1 MMGNVLSLL
10 YMGVFLAAGAGLARR
25 LVPHSDV
32 QERVVLASAFATAL
46 LAALPALAAL
56 LFRFTLP
63 AALTALAGA
72 AAVAV
77 WGWLPGAGTAM
88 GRDVWK
94 GFWLCTLAAA
104 ALTGWLLFTHTLYL
118 KDGAYWCGQ
127 STYGDLPMHL
137 ALIEALAQQGD
148 FPPGF
153 SLLAGQTVA
162 GYHFL
167 CESVSSVFLLL
178 GAGLKLACLLPQ
190 SAALPAVFGGAW
202 LLARRLL
209 KSAGAASLAFWL
221 FFMGSGFGFVYFLG
235 GEKGNFTRIFTAFYE
250 TPTNYVEENIRWVN
264 PIVDMLVPQR
274 ATFFGWALLFPALA
288 LLAAFAL
295 EGRRE
300 LWPAIALLAA
310 PLPLTQT
317 HAALA
322 LALVCAVLF
331 FRQLLTGR
339 GRAALAPW
347 LALAAVC
354 GLVWLPQ
361 LLGEILPGVQGGE
374 RFLRLS
380 FNWANEGDNYFWFYI
395 KNIGVVY
402 LLLIPA
408 FLAADKALRWFY
420 GGGLAILL
428 WSEFVV
434 FQPNDYDNNKL
445 LFVWH
450 LLGCVLVAGLLWK
463 FSAGA
468 LRAMGAGGGGHTR
481 RRPLRLAAA
490 GLLVVLATFGSVLTM
505 GRELVSEYQQFS
517 ADAIAAGQ
525 WAKEETD
532 PHALFLTGTQHIN
545 AVASLAGRT
554 VLCGSPSYL
563 YYHGLKYGE
572 QQAAAKAMYETP
584 SAALL
589 AEWGVDYVVF
599 SGFERSEFAADEGWY
614 QRNCAQVFRQ
624 GEYVI
629 YQVG

>member
-10 YMGVFLAAGAGLARR
+10 YMGAFLAAGAGLARR

-32 QERVVLASAFATAL
+32 QERLVFASAFATAL
-46 LAALPALAAL
+46 LAGLPALAAL
-56 LFRFTLP
+56 VFGFTLP
-63 AALTALAGA
+63 AALAALAVA

-77 WGWLPGAGTAM
+77 WGWLPAGGTAM
-88 GRDVWK
+88 GKGVEK
-94 GFWLCTLAAA
+94 GFWLCVLPAA

-137 ALIEALAQQGD
+137 ALIQALAQQGD

-162 GYHFL
+162 GYHYL

-178 GAGLKLACLLPQ
+178 GSGLKMACLLPEF
-190 SAALPAVFGGAW
+190 AALPTVFGGAW
-202 LLARRLL
+202 LLAKRLL

-264 PIVDMLVPQR
+264 PIVDLLVPQR
-274 ATFFGWALLFPALA
+274 ATLFGWALLFPALA

-295 EGRRE
+295 ENRRR

-322 LALVCAVLF
+322 LVLICGVLF
-331 FRQLLTGR
+331 VRQLLTDR
-339 GRAALAPW
+339 SLAALFPW

-354 GLVWLPQ
+354 VVMWLPQ
-361 LLGEILPGVQGGE
+361 MLGEILPGVQGGE

-428 WSEFVV
+428 LSEFVV

-450 LLGCVLVAGLLWK
+450 LLGCILVAGLLCRLAK
-463 FSAGA
+463 KLPKRAAGA
-468 LRAMGAGGGGHTR
+468 ALAGV
-481 RRPLRLAAA
+481 
-490 GLLVVLATFGSVLTM
+490 LVFLATFGSVLTV

-517 ADAIAAGQ
+517 ADAIAAGE

-563 YYHGLKYGE
+563 YYHGLNYGE

-589 AEWGVDYVVF
+589 EEWGVDYVVF
-599 SGFERSEFAADEGWY
+599 SGFERSEFAANESWY
-614 QRNCAQVFRQ
+614 QSNCTEVFRQ
-624 GEYVI
+624 GDYVI

>member
-1 MMGNVLSLL
+1 MMGNVLSLV

-32 QERVVLASAFATAL
+32 QERVVFASAFATAL

-56 LFRFTLP
+56 VFRFTMP
-63 AALTALAGA
+63 AALTALAVTA
-72 AAVAV
+72 ALAV
-77 WGWLPGAGTAM
+77 WGWLPAAGTAM
-88 GRDVWK
+88 DRKVER
-94 GFWLCTLAAA
+94 GFWLCLLPAL

-137 ALIEALAQQGD
+137 ALIQALAQQGD

-162 GYHFL
+162 GYHYL
-167 CESVSSVFLLL
+167 GESVSAVFLLL
-178 GAGLKLACLLPQ
+178 GAGLKFACLLPQ
-190 SAALPAVFGGAW
+190 LTALPAVFGGAW
-202 LLARRLL
+202 LLAKRLL

-250 TPTNYVEENIRWVN
+250 TPTNYVQENIRWVN

-274 ATFFGWALLFPALA
+274 ATLFGWALLFPALA

-300 LWPAIALLAA
+300 LWPGLALLAA

-317 HAALA
+317 HAALV
-322 LALVCAVLF
+322 LVLICGVLF

-339 GRAALAPW
+339 SRAALLPW

-354 GLVWLPQ
+354 AAAWLPQ
-361 LLGEILPGVQGGE
+361 MLGEILPGVQGGE

-408 FLAADKALRWFY
+408 FIAADKALRWFY

-428 WSEFVV
+428 LSEFVV

-450 LLGCVLVAGLLWK
+450 LLGCIL
-463 FSAGA
+463 
-468 LRAMGAGGGGHTR
+468 
-481 RRPLRLAAA
+481 AA
-490 GLLVVLATFGSVLTM
+490 GLLCQLAKNLPRKAAGAALASLLVFLATFGSVLTV

-517 ADAIAAGQ
+517 ADPIAAGE

-563 YYHGLKYGE
+563 YYHGLNYAD

-584 SAALL
+584 GAALL
-589 AEWGVDYVVF
+589 EEWGVDYVVF
-599 SGFERSEFAADEGWY
+599 SGFERNEFAADEGWY
-614 QRNCAQVFRQ
+614 QSNCTEVFRQ

>member
-25 LVPHSDV
+25 LAPHSDA
-32 QERVVLASAFATAL
+32 QERVALASAFATAL
-46 LAALPALAAL
+46 LAGLPALAAL
-56 LFRFTLP
+56 AFDFTLP
-63 AALTALAGA
+63 AMLAALAAAGA
-72 AAVAV
+72 AAV
-77 WGWLPGAGTAM
+77 WGWLPAAGTAR
-88 GRDVWK
+88 GKGVEK
-94 GFWLCTLAAA
+94 GFWLCVLPAA

-137 ALIEALAQQGD
+137 ALIQALAQQGD

-162 GYHFL
+162 GYHYL

-178 GAGLKLACLLPQ
+178 GSGLKMACLLPEF
-190 SAALPAVFGGAW
+190 AALPAVFGGAW
-202 LLARRLL
+202 LLAKHLL

-250 TPTNYVEENIRWVN
+250 TPTNYVQENIRWVN
-264 PIVDMLVPQR
+264 PIVDLLVPQR
-274 ATFFGWALLFPALA
+274 ATLFGWALLFPALA

-295 EGRRE
+295 ENRRR

-322 LALVCAVLF
+322 LVLICGVLF
-331 FRQLLTGR
+331 VRQLLTGR
-339 GRAALAPW
+339 SRAALLPW

-354 GLVWLPQ
+354 AAVWLPQ
-361 LLGEILPGVQGGE
+361 MLGEILPGVQGGE

-402 LLLIPA
+402 LLLVPA
-408 FLAADKALRWFY
+408 FLAAGKALRWFY

-428 WSEFVV
+428 LSEFVV

-450 LLGCVLVAGLLWK
+450 LLGCILVAGLLCRLAK
-463 FSAGA
+463 KLPKRAAGA
-468 LRAMGAGGGGHTR
+468 ALAGV
-481 RRPLRLAAA
+481 
-490 GLLVVLATFGSVLTM
+490 LVFLATFGSVLTV

-517 ADAIAAGQ
+517 ADAIAAGE
-525 WAKEETD
+525 WTKEETD

-563 YYHGLKYGE
+563 YYHGLNYGE
-572 QQAAAKAMYETP
+572 QQAAAKAMYEAP
-584 SAALL
+584 SADLL
-589 AEWGVDYVVF
+589 EEWGVDYVVF
-599 SGFERSEFAADEGWY
+599 SGFERSEFAADESWY
-614 QRNCAQVFRQ
+614 QSNCTEVFRQ

>member
-1 MMGNVLSLL
+1 MGNVLSLV
-10 YMGVFLAAGAGLARR
+10 YMGIFLAAGAGLARR
-25 LVPHSDV
+25 FVPHSDL
-32 QERVVLASAFATAL
+32 QERVVFASAFATAL
-46 LAALPALAAL
+46 LAGLPALAAL
-56 LFRFTLP
+56 VFDFTLP
-63 AALTALAGA
+63 AALTALAA
-72 AAVAV
+72 AAGLAV
-77 WGWLPGAGTAM
+77 WGWLPAAGTAM
-88 GRDVWK
+88 GGKAER
-94 GFWLCTLAAA
+94 GFWLCILP
-104 ALTGWLLFTHTLYL
+104 ALCLTFWLLFTHTLSL

-137 ALIEALAQQGD
+137 ALIQALAQQGD

-162 GYHFL
+162 GYHYL
-167 CESVSSVFLLL
+167 GESVSSVFLLL
-178 GAGLKLACLLPQ
+178 GAGLKFACLLPQ
-190 SAALPAVFGGAW
+190 FTALPAVFGGVW

-209 KSAGAASLAFWL
+209 KSAGAASLGFWL

-250 TPTNYVEENIRWVN
+250 TPTNYVQENIRWVN

-274 ATFFGWALLFPALA
+274 ATLFGWALLFPALA

-300 LWPAIALLAA
+300 LWPGLALLAA

-322 LALVCAVLF
+322 LVLICGVLF
-331 FRQLLTGR
+331 FRQLLTDR
-339 GRAALAPW
+339 SRAALAPW
-347 LALAAVC
+347 LVFAAVC
-354 GLVWLPQ
+354 AVFWLPQ
-361 LLGEILPGVQGGE
+361 MLGEILPGVQGGE

-380 FNWANEGDNYFWFYI
+380 CNWANEGDNYFWFYI

-408 FLAADKALRWFY
+408 FIAADKALRWFY
-420 GGGLAILL
+420 GGGLVILL
-428 WSEFVV
+428 LSEFVV
-434 FQPNDYDNNKL
+434 FQPNNYDNNKL

-450 LLGCVLVAGLLWK
+450 LLGCVLVAGLLCRLVK
-463 FSAGA
+463 KLPQKAVGAALAGV
-468 LRAMGAGGGGHTR
+468 
-481 RRPLRLAAA
+481 
-490 GLLVVLATFGSVLTM
+490 LVFLATFGSVLTV

-517 ADAIAAGQ
+517 ADAIAAAD

-563 YYHGLKYGE
+563 YYHGLDYAD

-584 SAALL
+584 SADLL
-589 AEWGVDYVVF
+589 EEWGVDYVVF
-599 SGFERSEFAADEGWY
+599 SGFERSEFAADEEWY
-614 QRNCAQVFRQ
+614 QQNCTLAFSH
-624 GEYVI
+624 GDYAI
-629 YQVG
+629 YQVE

>member
-1 MMGNVLSLL
+1 MMGNVLSLV
-10 YMGVFLAAGAGLARR
+10 YMGIFLAAGAGLARR
-25 LVPHSDV
+25 FVPHSDP
-32 QERVVLASAFATAL
+32 QERVVFTSAFATAL
-46 LAALPALAAL
+46 LAGLPALAAL
-56 LFRFTLP
+56 VFDFTLP
-63 AALTALAGA
+63 AALTTLA
-72 AAVAV
+72 AAAGLAV
-77 WGWLPGAGTAM
+77 WGWLPAAGTAM
-88 GRDVWK
+88 GGKAER
-94 GFWLCTLAAA
+94 GFWLCILP
-104 ALTGWLLFTHTLYL
+104 ALCLTFWLLFTHTLSL
-118 KDGAYWCGQ
+118 KDRAYWCGQ

-137 ALIEALAQQGD
+137 ALIQALAQQGD

-162 GYHFL
+162 GYHYL
-167 CESVSSVFLLL
+167 GESVSSVFLLL
-178 GAGLKLACLLPQ
+178 GAGLKFACLLPQ
-190 SAALPAVFGGAW
+190 FTALPAVFGGVW

-209 KSAGAASLAFWL
+209 KSAGAASLGFWL
-221 FFMGSGFGFVYFLG
+221 FFVGSGFGFVYFLG

-250 TPTNYVEENIRWVN
+250 TPTNYVQENIRWVN

-274 ATFFGWALLFPALA
+274 ATLFGWALLFPALA

-300 LWPAIALLAA
+300 LWPGLALLAA

-322 LALVCAVLF
+322 LVLICGVLF
-331 FRQLLTGR
+331 FRQLLTDR
-339 GRAALAPW
+339 SRAALAPW
-347 LALAAVC
+347 LVFAAVC
-354 GLVWLPQ
+354 AVFWLPQ
-361 LLGEILPGVQGGE
+361 MLGEILPGVQGGE

-408 FLAADKALRWFY
+408 FIAADKALRWFY
-420 GGGLAILL
+420 GGGLVILL
-428 WSEFVV
+428 LSEFVV
-434 FQPNDYDNNKL
+434 FQPNNYDNNKL

-450 LLGCVLVAGLLWK
+450 LLGCVLVAGLLCRLVK
-463 FSAGA
+463 KLPQKAVGAALAGV
-468 LRAMGAGGGGHTR
+468 
-481 RRPLRLAAA
+481 
-490 GLLVVLATFGSVLTM
+490 LVFLATFGSVLTV

-517 ADAIAAGQ
+517 ADAIAAAD

-563 YYHGLKYGE
+563 YYHGLDYAD

-584 SAALL
+584 SADLL
-589 AEWGVDYVVF
+589 EEWGVDYVVF
-599 SGFERSEFAADEGWY
+599 SGFERSEFAADEEWY
-614 QRNCAQVFRQ
+614 QQNCTLAFSH
-624 GEYVI
+624 GDYAI
-629 YQVG
+629 YQVE

>member
-10 YMGVFLAAGAGLARR
+10 YMGAFLAAGAGLARR

-32 QERVVLASAFATAL
+32 QERLVFASAFATAL
-46 LAALPALAAL
+46 LAGLPALAAL
-56 LFRFTLP
+56 VFGFTLP
-63 AALTALAGA
+63 AALAALAVA
-72 AAVAV
+72 AAVAG
-77 WGWLPGAGTAM
+77 WGWLPAGGTAM
-88 GRDVWK
+88 GKGVEK
-94 GFWLCTLAAA
+94 GFWLCVLPAA

-137 ALIEALAQQGD
+137 ALIQALAQQGD

-162 GYHFL
+162 GYHYL

-178 GAGLKLACLLPQ
+178 GSGLKMACLLPEF
-190 SAALPAVFGGAW
+190 AALPAVFGGAW
-202 LLARRLL
+202 LLAKHLL

-264 PIVDMLVPQR
+264 PIVDLLVPQR
-274 ATFFGWALLFPALA
+274 ATLFGWALLFPALA

-354 GLVWLPQ
+354 VLVWLPQ
-361 LLGEILPGVQGGE
+361 MLGEILPGVQGGE

-428 WSEFVV
+428 LSEFVV

-450 LLGCVLVAGLLWK
+450 LLGCILVAGLLCRLAK
-463 FSAGA
+463 KLPKRAAGA
-468 LRAMGAGGGGHTR
+468 ALAGV
-481 RRPLRLAAA
+481 
-490 GLLVVLATFGSVLTM
+490 LVFLATFGSVLTV

-525 WAKEETD
+525 WARQKTD

-563 YYHGLKYGE
+563 YYHGLNYGE

-584 SAALL
+584 GAALL
-589 AEWGVDYVVF
+589 EEWGVDYVVF
-599 SGFERSEFAADEGWY
+599 SGFERSEFAADESWY
-614 QRNCAQVFRQ
+614 QSNCTEVFRQ

>member
-1 MMGNVLSLL
+1 MMGNALSLV
-10 YMGVFLAAGAGLARR
+10 YMGIFLAAGAGLARR
-25 LVPHSDV
+25 LAPHSDL
-32 QERVVLASAFATAL
+32 QERVVFASAFATAL
-46 LAALPALAAL
+46 LAGLPALAAL
-56 LFRFTLP
+56 VFDFTLP
-63 AALTALAGA
+63 AALAALAA
-72 AAVAV
+72 AAGLAV
-77 WGWLPGAGTAM
+77 WGWLPAGGAAM
-88 GRDVWK
+88 GKGTEK
-94 GFWLCTLAAA
+94 GFWLCVLPAA

-137 ALIEALAQQGD
+137 ALIQALAQQGD

-162 GYHFL
+162 GYHYL
-167 CESVSSVFLLL
+167 GESVSSVFLLL
-178 GAGLKLACLLPQ
+178 GAGLKFACLLPQ
-190 SAALPAVFGGAW
+190 LAALPAVFGGAW

-209 KSAGAASLAFWL
+209 HSAGAASLAFWL
-221 FFMGSGFGFVYFLG
+221 FFMGSGFGFIYFLG

-274 ATFFGWALLFPALA
+274 ATLFGWALLFPALA
-288 LLAAFAL
+288 LLAVFAL

-300 LWPAIALLAA
+300 LWPAVALLAA

-322 LALVCAVLF
+322 LALICGVLF

-339 GRAALAPW
+339 SRAVLVPW

-354 GLVWLPQ
+354 AAAWLPQ

-408 FLAADKALRWFY
+408 FIAADRALRWFY

-428 WSEFVV
+428 LSEFVV

-450 LLGCVLVAGLLWK
+450 LLGCIL
-463 FSAGA
+463 
-468 LRAMGAGGGGHTR
+468 
-481 RRPLRLAAA
+481 AA
-490 GLLVVLATFGSVLTM
+490 GLLCRLARKLPKKAAGAALTGALVFLATFGSVLTV

-517 ADAIAAGQ
+517 ADAIAAAD
-525 WAKEETD
+525 WAREETD

-563 YYHGLKYGE
+563 YYHGLDYAD

-584 SAALL
+584 SASLL

-599 SGFERSEFAADEGWY
+599 SGFERSEFSADEEWY
-614 QRNCAQVFRQ
+614 QRNCTGVFRQ

>member
-1 MMGNVLSLL
+1 MGNVLSLL
-10 YMGVFLAAGAGLARR
+10 YTGAFLAAGAGLARR

-32 QERVVLASAFATAL
+32 QERLVFASAFATAL
-46 LAALPALAAL
+46 LAGLPALAAL
-56 LFRFTLP
+56 VFGFTLP
-63 AALTALAGA
+63 AALAALAVA

-77 WGWLPGAGTAM
+77 WGWLPAGGTAM
-88 GRDVWK
+88 GKGVEK
-94 GFWLCTLAAA
+94 GFWLCVLPAA

-137 ALIEALAQQGD
+137 ALIQALAQQGD

-162 GYHFL
+162 GYHYL

-178 GAGLKLACLLPQ
+178 GSGLKMACLLPEF
-190 SAALPAVFGGAW
+190 AALPAVFGGAW
-202 LLARRLL
+202 LLAKHLL

-250 TPTNYVEENIRWVN
+250 TPTNYVQENIRWVN
-264 PIVDMLVPQR
+264 PIVDLLVPQR
-274 ATFFGWALLFPALA
+274 ATLFGWALLFPALA

-295 EGRRE
+295 DNRRR

-322 LALVCAVLF
+322 LVLICGVLF
-331 FRQLLTGR
+331 VRQLLTDR
-339 GRAALAPW
+339 SRAALLPW

-354 GLVWLPQ
+354 AVMWLPQ
-361 LLGEILPGVQGGE
+361 MLGEILPGVQGGE

-402 LLLIPA
+402 LLLVPA
-408 FLAADKALRWFY
+408 FLAAGKALRWFY

-428 WSEFVV
+428 LSEFVV

-450 LLGCVLVAGLLWK
+450 LLGCILVAGLLCRLAK
-463 FSAGA
+463 KLPKRVAGA
-468 LRAMGAGGGGHTR
+468 ALAGV
-481 RRPLRLAAA
+481 
-490 GLLVVLATFGSVLTM
+490 LVFLATFGSVLTV

-517 ADAIAAGQ
+517 ADAIAAGE

-532 PHALFLTGTQHIN
+532 PHALFLTGTQHVN
-545 AVASLAGRT
+545 AVACLAGRT

-563 YYHGLKYGE
+563 YYHGLDYAG

-584 SAALL
+584 GAALL
-589 AEWGVDYVVF
+589 EEWGVDYVVF
-599 SGFERSEFAADEGWY
+599 SGYERSEFAADEGWY
-614 QRNCAQVFRQ
+614 QRNCAEVFRQ
-624 GEYVI
+624 GDYVI

>member
-10 YMGVFLAAGAGLARR
+10 YMGAFLAAGAGLACR

-32 QERVVLASAFATAL
+32 QERLVFASAFATAL
-46 LAALPALAAL
+46 LAGLPALAAL
-56 LFRFTLP
+56 VFGFTLP
-63 AALTALAGA
+63 AVLAALAVA

-77 WGWLPGAGTAM
+77 WGRLPAGGTAM
-88 GRDVWK
+88 GKGVEK
-94 GFWLCTLAAA
+94 GFWLCVLPAA

-137 ALIEALAQQGD
+137 ALIQALAQQGD

-162 GYHFL
+162 GYHYL

-178 GAGLKLACLLPQ
+178 GAGLKFACLLPQ
-190 SAALPAVFGGAW
+190 FAALPAVFGGAW
-202 LLARRLL
+202 LLANRLL
-209 KSAGAASLAFWL
+209 HSAGAASLAFWL

-264 PIVDMLVPQR
+264 PIVDLLVPQR
-274 ATFFGWALLFPALA
+274 ATLFGWALLFPALA

-295 EGRRE
+295 ENRRQF
-300 LWPAIALLAA
+300 WPAIALLAA

-322 LALVCAVLF
+322 LVLICGVLF
-331 FRQLLTGR
+331 VRQLLTDR
-339 GRAALAPW
+339 SRAALLPW

-354 GLVWLPQ
+354 AAVWLPQ
-361 LLGEILPGVQGGE
+361 MLGEILPGVQGGE

-408 FLAADKALRWFY
+408 FLAAGKALRWFY
-420 GGGLAILL
+420 GGGLVILL
-428 WSEFVV
+428 LSEFVV

-450 LLGCVLVAGLLWK
+450 LLGCILVAGLLCRLAK
-463 FSAGA
+463 KLPKRAAGA
-468 LRAMGAGGGGHTR
+468 ALAGV
-481 RRPLRLAAA
+481 
-490 GLLVVLATFGSVLTM
+490 LVFLATFGSVLTV

-517 ADAIAAGQ
+517 ADAIAAGE

-563 YYHGLKYGE
+563 YYHGLNYGE

-589 AEWGVDYVVF
+589 EEWGVDYVVF
-599 SGFERSEFAADEGWY
+599 SGFERSEFAADESWY
-614 QRNCAQVFRQ
+614 QSNCTEVFRQ
-624 GEYVI
+624 GDYVI

>member
-1 MMGNVLSLL
+1 MGNVLSLL
-10 YMGVFLAAGAGLARR
+10 YMGAFLAAGAGLARR

-32 QERVVLASAFATAL
+32 QERLVFASAFATAL
-46 LAALPALAAL
+46 LAGLPALAAL
-56 LFRFTLP
+56 VFGFTLP
-63 AALTALAGA
+63 AALAALAVA

-77 WGWLPGAGTAM
+77 WGWLPAGGTAM
-88 GRDVWK
+88 GKGVEK
-94 GFWLCTLAAA
+94 GFWLCVLPAA

-137 ALIEALAQQGD
+137 ALIQALAQQGD

-162 GYHFL
+162 GYHYL

-178 GAGLKLACLLPQ
+178 GSGLKMACLLPEF
-190 SAALPAVFGGAW
+190 AALPAVFGGAW
-202 LLARRLL
+202 LLAKHLL

-274 ATFFGWALLFPALA
+274 ATLFGWALLFPALA

-295 EGRRE
+295 DNRRR

-322 LALVCAVLF
+322 LVLICGVLF
-331 FRQLLTGR
+331 VRQLLTDR
-339 GRAALAPW
+339 SRAALLPW

-354 GLVWLPQ
+354 AVMWLPQ
-361 LLGEILPGVQGGE
+361 MLGEILPGVQGGE

-402 LLLIPA
+402 LLLVPA
-408 FLAADKALRWFY
+408 FLAAGKALRWFY

-428 WSEFVV
+428 LSEFVV

-450 LLGCVLVAGLLWK
+450 LLGCILVAGLLCRLAK
-463 FSAGA
+463 KLPKRVAGA
-468 LRAMGAGGGGHTR
+468 ALAGV
-481 RRPLRLAAA
+481 
-490 GLLVVLATFGSVLTM
+490 LVFLATFGSVLTV

-517 ADAIAAGQ
+517 ADAIAAGE

-532 PHALFLTGTQHIN
+532 PHALFLTGTQHVN
-545 AVASLAGRT
+545 AVACLAGRT

-563 YYHGLKYGE
+563 YYHGLDYAG

-584 SAALL
+584 GAALL
-589 AEWGVDYVVF
+589 EEWGVDYVVF
-599 SGFERSEFAADEGWY
+599 SGYERSEFVADEGWY
-614 QRNCAQVFRQ
+614 QRNCAEVFRQ
-624 GEYVI
+624 GDYVI

>member
-1 MMGNVLSLL
+1 MMGNALSLV
-10 YMGVFLAAGAGLARR
+10 YMGIFLAAGAGLARR
-25 LVPHSDV
+25 LAPHSDL
-32 QERVVLASAFATAL
+32 QERVVFASAFATAL
-46 LAALPALAAL
+46 LAGLPALAAL
-56 LFRFTLP
+56 VFDFTLP
-63 AALTALAGA
+63 AALAALAA
-72 AAVAV
+72 AAGLAV
-77 WGWLPGAGTAM
+77 WGWLPAGGAAM
-88 GRDVWK
+88 GKGTEK
-94 GFWLCTLAAA
+94 GFWLCVLPAA

-137 ALIEALAQQGD
+137 ALIQALSQQGD

-162 GYHFL
+162 GYHYL
-167 CESVSSVFLLL
+167 GESVSSVFLLL
-178 GAGLKLACLLPQ
+178 GAGLKFACLLPQ
-190 SAALPAVFGGAW
+190 LAALPAVFGGAW

-209 KSAGAASLAFWL
+209 HSAGAASLAFWL
-221 FFMGSGFGFVYFLG
+221 FFMGSGFGFIYFLG

-250 TPTNYVEENIRWVN
+250 TPTNYVDENIRWVN

-274 ATFFGWALLFPALA
+274 ATLFGWALLFPALA

-300 LWPAIALLAA
+300 LWPAVALLAA

-322 LALVCAVLF
+322 LALICGVLF

-339 GRAALAPW
+339 SRAVLVPW

-354 GLVWLPQ
+354 AAAWLPQ

-408 FLAADKALRWFY
+408 FIAADRALRWFY

-428 WSEFVV
+428 LSEFMV

-450 LLGCVLVAGLLWK
+450 LLGCIL
-463 FSAGA
+463 
-468 LRAMGAGGGGHTR
+468 
-481 RRPLRLAAA
+481 AA
-490 GLLVVLATFGSVLTM
+490 GLLCRLARKLPKKAAGAALTGVLVFLATFGSVLTV

-517 ADAIAAGQ
+517 ADAIAAAD
-525 WAKEETD
+525 WAREETD

-563 YYHGLKYGE
+563 YYHGLDYAD

-584 SAALL
+584 SASLL

-599 SGFERSEFAADEGWY
+599 SGFERSEFSADEEWY
-614 QRNCAQVFRQ
+614 QRNCTGVFRQ

-629 YQVG
+629 YQAG

>member
-10 YMGVFLAAGAGLARR
+10 YMGAFLAAGAGLACR

-32 QERVVLASAFATAL
+32 QERLVFASAFATAL
-46 LAALPALAAL
+46 LAGLPALAAL
-56 LFRFTLP
+56 AFGFTLP
-63 AALTALAGA
+63 AALAALAVA

-77 WGWLPGAGTAM
+77 WGWLPAGGTAM
-88 GRDVWK
+88 GKGVEK
-94 GFWLCTLAAA
+94 GFWLCVLPAA

-137 ALIEALAQQGD
+137 ALIQALAQQGD

-162 GYHFL
+162 GYHYL

-178 GAGLKLACLLPQ
+178 GSGLKLACLLPEF
-190 SAALPAVFGGAW
+190 AALPAVFGGAW
-202 LLARRLL
+202 LLAKRLL

-264 PIVDMLVPQR
+264 PIVDLLVPQR
-274 ATFFGWALLFPALA
+274 ATLFGWALLFPALA

-295 EGRRE
+295 ENRRR

-322 LALVCAVLF
+322 LVLICGVLF
-331 FRQLLTGR
+331 VRQLLTDR
-339 GRAALAPW
+339 SRAALLPW

-354 GLVWLPQ
+354 AVMWLPQ
-361 LLGEILPGVQGGE
+361 MLGEILPGVQGGE

-408 FLAADKALRWFY
+408 FLAAGKALRWFY

-428 WSEFVV
+428 LSEFVV

-450 LLGCVLVAGLLWK
+450 LLGCILVAGLLCRLAK
-463 FSAGA
+463 KLPKRAAGA
-468 LRAMGAGGGGHTR
+468 ALAGV
-481 RRPLRLAAA
+481 
-490 GLLVVLATFGSVLTM
+490 LVFLATFGSVLTV

-517 ADAIAAGQ
+517 ADAIAAGE

-563 YYHGLKYGE
+563 YYHGLNYGE

-589 AEWGVDYVVF
+589 EEWGVDYVVF
-599 SGFERSEFAADEGWY
+599 SGFERSEFAADESWY
-614 QRNCAQVFRQ
+614 QSNCTEVFRQ
-624 GEYVI
+624 GDYVI

>member
-10 YMGVFLAAGAGLARR
+10 YLGAFLAAGAGLARR

-32 QERVVLASAFATAL
+32 QERLVFASAFATAL
-46 LAALPALAAL
+46 LAGLPALAAL
-56 LFRFTLP
+56 VFGFTLP
-63 AALTALAGA
+63 AALAALAVA

-77 WGWLPGAGTAM
+77 RGWLPAGGTAM
-88 GRDVWK
+88 GKGVEK
-94 GFWLCTLAAA
+94 GFWLCVLPAA

-137 ALIEALAQQGD
+137 ALIQALAQQGD

-162 GYHFL
+162 GYHYL

-178 GAGLKLACLLPQ
+178 GSGLKMACLLPEF
-190 SAALPAVFGGAW
+190 AALPAVFGGAW
-202 LLARRLL
+202 LLAKHLL

-264 PIVDMLVPQR
+264 PIVDLLVPQR
-274 ATFFGWALLFPALA
+274 ATLFGWALLFPALA

-295 EGRRE
+295 ENRRR

-322 LALVCAVLF
+322 LVLICGVLF
-331 FRQLLTGR
+331 VRQLLTDR
-339 GRAALAPW
+339 SQAALLPW

-354 GLVWLPQ
+354 AVMWLPQ
-361 LLGEILPGVQGGE
+361 MLGEILPGVQGGE

-408 FLAADKALRWFY
+408 FFAAGKALRWFY
-420 GGGLAILL
+420 GGGLVILL
-428 WSEFVV
+428 LSEFVV

-450 LLGCVLVAGLLWK
+450 LLGCILVAGLLCRLAK
-463 FSAGA
+463 KLPKRAAGA
-468 LRAMGAGGGGHTR
+468 ALAGV
-481 RRPLRLAAA
+481 
-490 GLLVVLATFGSVLTM
+490 LVFLATFGSVLTV

-517 ADAIAAGQ
+517 ADAIAAGE
-525 WAKEETD
+525 WTKEETD

-563 YYHGLKYGE
+563 YYHGLNYGE

-589 AEWGVDYVVF
+589 EEWGVDYVVF
-599 SGFERSEFAADEGWY
+599 SGFERSEFAADESWY
-614 QRNCAQVFRQ
+614 QSNCTEVFRQ

>member
-1 MMGNVLSLL
+1 MMGNALSLV
-10 YMGVFLAAGAGLARR
+10 YMGIFLAAGAALARR
-25 LVPHSDV
+25 LTPHSDL
-32 QERVVLASAFATAL
+32 QERVVFASAFATAL
-46 LAALPALAAL
+46 LAGLPALAAL
-56 LFRFTLP
+56 VFDFTLP
-63 AALTALAGA
+63 AALAALAA
-72 AAVAV
+72 AAGLAV
-77 WGWLPGAGTAM
+77 WGWLPTGGAAM
-88 GRDVWK
+88 GKGTEK
-94 GFWLCTLAAA
+94 GFWLCVLPAA

-137 ALIEALAQQGD
+137 ALIQALAQQGD

-162 GYHFL
+162 GYHYL
-167 CESVSSVFLLL
+167 GESVSSVFLLL
-178 GAGLKLACLLPQ
+178 GAGLKFACLLPQ
-190 SAALPAVFGGAW
+190 LAALPAVFGGAW

-209 KSAGAASLAFWL
+209 HSAGAASLAFWL
-221 FFMGSGFGFVYFLG
+221 FFMGSGFGFIYFLG

-274 ATFFGWALLFPALA
+274 ATLFGWALLFPALA

-300 LWPAIALLAA
+300 LWPAVALLAA

-322 LALVCAVLF
+322 LALICGVLF

-339 GRAALAPW
+339 SRAALVPW

-354 GLVWLPQ
+354 AAAWLPQ

-408 FLAADKALRWFY
+408 FIAADRALRWFY

-428 WSEFVV
+428 LSEFVV

-450 LLGCVLVAGLLWK
+450 LLGCIL
-463 FSAGA
+463 
-468 LRAMGAGGGGHTR
+468 
-481 RRPLRLAAA
+481 AA
-490 GLLVVLATFGSVLTM
+490 GLLCRLARKLPKKAAGAALTGALVFLATFGSVLTV

-517 ADAIAAGQ
+517 ADAIAAAD
-525 WAKEETD
+525 WAREETD

-563 YYHGLKYGE
+563 YYHGLDYAD

-584 SAALL
+584 SASLL

-599 SGFERSEFAADEGWY
+599 SGFERSEFSADEEWY
-614 QRNCAQVFRQ
+614 QRNCTGVFRQ

>member
-1 MMGNVLSLL
+1 MGNVLSLL
-10 YMGVFLAAGAGLARR
+10 YMGAFLAAGAGLARR
-25 LVPHSDV
+25 LVPHSDA
-32 QERVVLASAFATAL
+32 QERLVFASAFATAL
-46 LAALPALAAL
+46 LAGLPALAAL
-56 LFRFTLP
+56 VFDFTLP
-63 AALTALAGA
+63 AVLAALAAA

-77 WGWLPGAGTAM
+77 WGWLPAGGTAM
-88 GRDVWK
+88 GKGVEK
-94 GFWLCTLAAA
+94 GFWLCVLPAA

-137 ALIEALAQQGD
+137 ALIQALAQQGD

-162 GYHFL
+162 GYHYL

-178 GAGLKLACLLPQ
+178 GSGLKMACLLPEF
-190 SAALPAVFGGAW
+190 AALPAVFGGAW
-202 LLARRLL
+202 LLAKRLL

-264 PIVDMLVPQR
+264 PIVDLLVPQR
-274 ATFFGWALLFPALA
+274 ATLFGWALLFPALA

-295 EGRRE
+295 ENRRR

-322 LALVCAVLF
+322 LVLICGVLF
-331 FRQLLTGR
+331 VRQLLTDR
-339 GRAALAPW
+339 SRAALLPW

-354 GLVWLPQ
+354 AVMWLPQ
-361 LLGEILPGVQGGE
+361 MLGEILPGVQGGE

-402 LLLIPA
+402 LLLVPA
-408 FLAADKALRWFY
+408 FLAAGKALRWFY

-428 WSEFVV
+428 LSEFVV

-450 LLGCVLVAGLLWK
+450 LLGCILVAGLLCRLAK
-463 FSAGA
+463 KLPKRAAGA
-468 LRAMGAGGGGHTR
+468 V
-481 RRPLRLAAA
+481 
-490 GLLVVLATFGSVLTM
+490 LVSVLVFLATFGSVLTV

-517 ADAIAAGQ
+517 ADAIAAGE
-525 WAKEETD
+525 WAKDETD

-563 YYHGLKYGE
+563 YYHGLNYAD

-589 AEWGVDYVVF
+589 EEWGVNYVVF
-599 SGFERSEFAADEGWY
+599 SGFERSEFAADESWY
-614 QRNCAQVFRQ
+614 QSNCTEVFRQ

>member
-10 YMGVFLAAGAGLARR
+10 YMGAFLAAGAGLARR

-32 QERVVLASAFATAL
+32 QERLVFASAFATAL
-46 LAALPALAAL
+46 LAGLPALAAL
-56 LFRFTLP
+56 VFDFTLP
-63 AALTALAGA
+63 AALAALAVA
-72 AAVAV
+72 AVVAV
-77 WGWLPGAGTAM
+77 WGWLPAGGTAM
-88 GRDVWK
+88 GKGVEK
-94 GFWLCTLAAA
+94 GFWLCVLPAA

-137 ALIEALAQQGD
+137 ALIQALAQQGD

-162 GYHFL
+162 GYHYL

-178 GAGLKLACLLPQ
+178 GSGLKMACLLPEF
-190 SAALPAVFGGAW
+190 AALPTVFGGAW
-202 LLARRLL
+202 LLAKHLL

-250 TPTNYVEENIRWVN
+250 TPTNYVQENIRWVN
-264 PIVDMLVPQR
+264 PIVDLLVPQR
-274 ATFFGWALLFPALA
+274 ATLFGWALLFPALA

-295 EGRRE
+295 ENRRR

-322 LALVCAVLF
+322 LVLICGVLF
-331 FRQLLTGR
+331 VRQLLTDR
-339 GRAALAPW
+339 SRAALLPW

-354 GLVWLPQ
+354 AAVWLPQ
-361 LLGEILPGVQGGE
+361 MLGEILPGVQGGE

-428 WSEFVV
+428 LSEFVV

-450 LLGCVLVAGLLWK
+450 LLGCILVAGLLCRLAK
-463 FSAGA
+463 KLPKRAAGA
-468 LRAMGAGGGGHTR
+468 ALAGV
-481 RRPLRLAAA
+481 
-490 GLLVVLATFGSVLTM
+490 LVFLATFGSVLTV

-517 ADAIAAGQ
+517 ADAIAAGE

-563 YYHGLKYGE
+563 YYHGLNYGE

-589 AEWGVDYVVF
+589 EEWGVDYVVF
-599 SGFERSEFAADEGWY
+599 SGFERSEFAADESWH
-614 QRNCAQVFRQ
+614 QSNCTEVFRQ

>member
-10 YMGVFLAAGAGLARR
+10 YMGAFLAAGAGLARR

-32 QERVVLASAFATAL
+32 QERLVFASAFATAL
-46 LAALPALAAL
+46 LAGLPALAAL
-56 LFRFTLP
+56 AFGFTLP
-63 AALTALAGA
+63 AALAALAVA

-77 WGWLPGAGTAM
+77 WGWLPAGGTAM
-88 GRDVWK
+88 GKGVEK
-94 GFWLCTLAAA
+94 GFWLCVLPAA

-137 ALIEALAQQGD
+137 ALIQALAQQGD

-162 GYHFL
+162 GYHYL

-178 GAGLKLACLLPQ
+178 GSGLKMACLLPEF
-190 SAALPAVFGGAW
+190 AALPAVFGGAW
-202 LLARRLL
+202 LLAKRLL

-250 TPTNYVEENIRWVN
+250 TPTNYVQENIRWVN
-264 PIVDMLVPQR
+264 PIVDLLVPQR
-274 ATFFGWALLFPALA
+274 ATLFGWALLFPTLA

-295 EGRRE
+295 ENRHR

-322 LALVCAVLF
+322 LVLICGVLF
-331 FRQLLTGR
+331 VRQLLTDR
-339 GRAALAPW
+339 SRAALFPW

-354 GLVWLPQ
+354 AVMWLPQ
-361 LLGEILPGVQGGE
+361 MLGEILPGVQGGE

-402 LLLIPA
+402 LLLVPA
-408 FLAADKALRWFY
+408 FLAAGKALRWFY

-428 WSEFVV
+428 LSEFVV

-450 LLGCVLVAGLLWK
+450 LLGCILVAGLLCRLAK
-463 FSAGA
+463 KLPKRAAGA
-468 LRAMGAGGGGHTR
+468 ALAGV
-481 RRPLRLAAA
+481 
-490 GLLVVLATFGSVLTM
+490 LVFLATFGSVLTV

-517 ADAIAAGQ
+517 ADAIVAGE

-563 YYHGLKYGE
+563 YYHGLNYGE

-589 AEWGVDYVVF
+589 EEWGVDYVVF
-599 SGFERSEFAADEGWY
+599 SGFERSEFTADESWY
-614 QRNCAQVFRQ
+614 QSNCTEVFRQ

>member
-1 MMGNVLSLL
+1 MMGNVLSLV

-32 QERVVLASAFATAL
+32 QERVVFASAFATAL
-46 LAALPALAAL
+46 LAALSALAAL
-56 LFRFTLP
+56 VFRFTLP
-63 AALTALAGA
+63 AALTALAVTA
-72 AAVAV
+72 ALAV
-77 WGWLPGAGTAM
+77 WGWLPAAGTAM
-88 GRDVWK
+88 DRKVER
-94 GFWLCTLAAA
+94 GFWLCLLPAL
-104 ALTGWLLFTHTLYL
+104 ALTGWLLFTHALYL

-137 ALIEALAQQGD
+137 ALIQALAQQGD

-162 GYHFL
+162 GYHYL
-167 CESVSSVFLLL
+167 GESVSAVFLLL
-178 GAGLKLACLLPQ
+178 GAGLKFACLLPQ
-190 SAALPAVFGGAW
+190 LAALPAVFGGAW
-202 LLARRLL
+202 LLAKRLL
-209 KSAGAASLAFWL
+209 KSAGAASLVFWL

-250 TPTNYVEENIRWVN
+250 TPTNYVQENIRWVN

-274 ATFFGWALLFPALA
+274 ATLFGWALLFPALA

-295 EGRRE
+295 ENRRQ

-322 LALVCAVLF
+322 LALICAVLF
-331 FRQLLTGR
+331 FRQLITDR
-339 GRAALAPW
+339 SRASLAPW

-354 GLVWLPQ
+354 AAAWLPQ
-361 LLGEILPGVQGGE
+361 MLGEILPGVQEGE

-402 LLLIPA
+402 LLLVPA

-428 WSEFVV
+428 LSEFVV

-450 LLGCVLVAGLLWK
+450 LLGCILVAGLLCRLAK
-463 FSAGA
+463 KLPKRAAGA
-468 LRAMGAGGGGHTR
+468 ALAGV
-481 RRPLRLAAA
+481 
-490 GLLVVLATFGSVLTM
+490 LVFLATFGSVLTV

-517 ADAIAAGQ
+517 ADAIAAGE

-563 YYHGLKYGE
+563 YYHGLNYGE

-589 AEWGVDYVVF
+589 EEWGVDYVVF
-599 SGFERSEFAADEGWY
+599 SGFERSEFAADESWY
-614 QRNCAQVFRQ
+614 QSNCTEVFRQ

>member
-10 YMGVFLAAGAGLARR
+10 YMGAFLAAGAGLARR

-32 QERVVLASAFATAL
+32 QERLVFASAFATAL
-46 LAALPALAAL
+46 LAGLPALAAL
-56 LFRFTLP
+56 VFDFTLP
-63 AALTALAGA
+63 AVLAALAVA

-77 WGWLPGAGTAM
+77 WGWLPAGGTAM
-88 GRDVWK
+88 GKGVEK
-94 GFWLCTLAAA
+94 GFWLCVLPAA
-104 ALTGWLLFTHTLYL
+104 ALAGWLLFTHTLYL

-137 ALIEALAQQGD
+137 ALIQALAQQGD

-162 GYHFL
+162 GYHYL

-178 GAGLKLACLLPQ
+178 GSGLKLACLLPEF
-190 SAALPAVFGGAW
+190 AALPAVFGGAW
-202 LLARRLL
+202 LLAKRLL

-264 PIVDMLVPQR
+264 PIVDLLVPQR
-274 ATFFGWALLFPALA
+274 ATLFGWALLFPALA

-295 EGRRE
+295 ENRRR

-322 LALVCAVLF
+322 LVLICGVLF
-331 FRQLLTGR
+331 VRQLLTDR
-339 GRAALAPW
+339 SRAALFPW

-354 GLVWLPQ
+354 AAVWLPQ
-361 LLGEILPGVQGGE
+361 MLGEILPGVQGGE

-408 FLAADKALRWFY
+408 FLAAGKALRWFY
-420 GGGLAILL
+420 GGGLVILL
-428 WSEFVV
+428 LSEFVV

-450 LLGCVLVAGLLWK
+450 LLGCILVAGLLCRLAK
-463 FSAGA
+463 KLPKRAAGA
-468 LRAMGAGGGGHTR
+468 ALAGV
-481 RRPLRLAAA
+481 
-490 GLLVVLATFGSVLTM
+490 LVFLATFGSVLTV

-517 ADAIAAGQ
+517 ADAIAAGE
-525 WAKEETD
+525 WAKDETD

-563 YYHGLKYGE
+563 YYHGLNYGE

-589 AEWGVDYVVF
+589 EEWGVDYVVF
-599 SGFERSEFAADEGWY
+599 SGFERSEFTADESWY
-614 QRNCAQVFRQ
+614 QSNCTEVFRQ

>member
-25 LVPHSDV
+25 LAPHSDA
-32 QERVVLASAFATAL
+32 QERVALASAFATAL
-46 LAALPALAAL
+46 LAGLPALAAL
-56 LFRFTLP
+56 AFDFTLP
-63 AALTALAGA
+63 AALAALAAAGA
-72 AAVAV
+72 AAV
-77 WGWLPGAGTAM
+77 WGWLPAAGTAR
-88 GRDVWK
+88 GKGVEK
-94 GFWLCTLAAA
+94 GFWLCVLPAA

-137 ALIEALAQQGD
+137 ALIQALAQQGD

-153 SLLAGQTVA
+153 SLLAGQTAA
-162 GYHFL
+162 GYHYL

-178 GAGLKLACLLPQ
+178 GAGLKFACLLPQ
-190 SAALPAVFGGAW
+190 FAALPAVFGGAW
-202 LLARRLL
+202 LLAKRLL

-274 ATFFGWALLFPALA
+274 ATLFGWALLFPALA

-295 EGRRE
+295 EGRRQ

-322 LALVCAVLF
+322 LALICAVLF
-331 FRQLLTGR
+331 FRQLPAGR
-339 GRAALAPW
+339 SRAALGPW

-354 GLVWLPQ
+354 AAAWLPQ
-361 LLGEILPGVQGGE
+361 MLGEILPGVQEGE

-408 FLAADKALRWFY
+408 FLAAGKALRWFY

-428 WSEFVV
+428 LSEFVV

-450 LLGCVLVAGLLWK
+450 LLGCILVAGLLFRLVK
-463 FSAGA
+463 KLPKRAAGAALAGA
-468 LRAMGAGGGGHTR
+468 L
-481 RRPLRLAAA
+481 
-490 GLLVVLATFGSVLTM
+490 VFLATFGSVLTV

-517 ADAIAAGQ
+517 ADAIAAGE
-525 WAKEETD
+525 WAKEETG
-532 PHALFLTGTQHIN
+532 PHALFLTGTQHVN
-545 AVASLAGRT
+545 AVACLAGRT

-563 YYHGLKYGE
+563 YYHGLDYAG
-572 QQAAAKAMYETP
+572 QQEAAKAMYETP
-584 SAALL
+584 GAALL
-589 AEWGVDYVVF
+589 EEWGVDYVVF
-599 SGFERSEFAADEGWY
+599 SGYERSEFAADEGWY
-614 QRNCAQVFRQ
+614 QRNCAEVFRQ
-624 GEYVI
+624 GEYVV
-629 YQVG
+629 YRVG

>member
-1 MMGNVLSLL
+1 MGNALSLV
-10 YMGVFLAAGAGLARR
+10 YMGIFLAAGAGLAHR
-25 LVPHSDV
+25 LAPHSDL
-32 QERVVLASAFATAL
+32 QERVVFASAFATAL
-46 LAALPALAAL
+46 LAGLPALAAL
-56 LFRFTLP
+56 VFDFTLP
-63 AALTALAGA
+63 AALAALAA
-72 AAVAV
+72 AAGLAV
-77 WGWLPGAGTAM
+77 WGWLPAGGAAM
-88 GRDVWK
+88 GKGTEK
-94 GFWLCTLAAA
+94 GFWLCVLPAA

-137 ALIEALAQQGD
+137 ALIQALAQQGD

-162 GYHFL
+162 GYHYL
-167 CESVSSVFLLL
+167 GESVSSVFLLL
-178 GAGLKLACLLPQ
+178 GAGLKFACLLPQ
-190 SAALPAVFGGAW
+190 LAALPAVFGGAW

-209 KSAGAASLAFWL
+209 YSAGAASLAFWL
-221 FFMGSGFGFVYFLG
+221 FFMGSGFGFIYFLG

-274 ATFFGWALLFPALA
+274 ATLFGWALLFPALA
-288 LLAAFAL
+288 LLVVFAL

-300 LWPAIALLAA
+300 LWPAVALLAA

-322 LALVCAVLF
+322 LALICGVLF

-339 GRAALAPW
+339 SRAVLVPW

-354 GLVWLPQ
+354 AAAWLPQ

-408 FLAADKALRWFY
+408 FIAADRALRWFY

-428 WSEFVV
+428 LSEFMV

-450 LLGCVLVAGLLWK
+450 LLGCIL
-463 FSAGA
+463 
-468 LRAMGAGGGGHTR
+468 
-481 RRPLRLAAA
+481 AA
-490 GLLVVLATFGSVLTM
+490 GLLCRLARKLPKKAAGAALTGVLVFLATFGSVLTV

-517 ADAIAAGQ
+517 ADAIAAAD
-525 WAKEETD
+525 WAREETD

-563 YYHGLKYGE
+563 YYHGLDYAD

-584 SAALL
+584 SASLL

-599 SGFERSEFAADEGWY
+599 SGFERSEFSADEEWY
-614 QRNCAQVFRQ
+614 QRNCTGVFRQ

-629 YQVG
+629 YQAG

>member
-1 MMGNVLSLL
+1 MGA
-10 YMGVFLAAGAGLARR
+10 FLAAGAGLARR

-32 QERVVLASAFATAL
+32 QERLVFASAFATAL
-46 LAALPALAAL
+46 LAGLPALAAL
-56 LFRFTLP
+56 VFGFTLP
-63 AALTALAGA
+63 AALAALAVA
-72 AAVAV
+72 AAVAG
-77 WGWLPGAGTAM
+77 WGWLPAGGTAM
-88 GRDVWK
+88 GKGVEK
-94 GFWLCTLAAA
+94 GFWLCVLPAA

-137 ALIEALAQQGD
+137 ALIQALAQQGD

-162 GYHFL
+162 GYHYL

-178 GAGLKLACLLPQ
+178 GSGLKMACLLPEF
-190 SAALPAVFGGAW
+190 AALPAVFGGAW
-202 LLARRLL
+202 LLAKHLL

-264 PIVDMLVPQR
+264 PIVDLLVPQR
-274 ATFFGWALLFPALA
+274 ATLFGWALLFPALA

-295 EGRRE
+295 ENRRR

-322 LALVCAVLF
+322 LVLICGVLF
-331 FRQLLTGR
+331 VRQLLTDR
-339 GRAALAPW
+339 SRAVLLPW

-354 GLVWLPQ
+354 AVMWLPQ
-361 LLGEILPGVQGGE
+361 MLGEILPGVQGGE

-428 WSEFVV
+428 LSEFVV

-450 LLGCVLVAGLLWK
+450 LLGCILVAGLLCRLAK
-463 FSAGA
+463 KLPKRAAGA
-468 LRAMGAGGGGHTR
+468 ALAGV
-481 RRPLRLAAA
+481 
-490 GLLVVLATFGSVLTM
+490 LVFLATFGSVLTV

-517 ADAIAAGQ
+517 ADAIAAGE

-563 YYHGLKYGE
+563 YYHGLNYGE

-584 SAALL
+584 GAALL
-589 AEWGVDYVVF
+589 EEWGVDYVVF
-599 SGFERSEFAADEGWY
+599 SGFERSEFAADESWY
-614 QRNCAQVFRQ
+614 QSNCTEVFRQ

>member
-10 YMGVFLAAGAGLARR
+10 YMGAFLAAGAGLARR

-32 QERVVLASAFATAL
+32 QERLVFASAFATAL
-46 LAALPALAAL
+46 LAGLPALAAL
-56 LFRFTLP
+56 VFGFTLP
-63 AALTALAGA
+63 AALAALAVA

-77 WGWLPGAGTAM
+77 WGWLPAGGTAM
-88 GRDVWK
+88 GKGVEK
-94 GFWLCTLAAA
+94 GFWLCVLPAA

-137 ALIEALAQQGD
+137 ALIQALAQQGD

-162 GYHFL
+162 GYHYL
-167 CESVSSVFLLL
+167 CESMSSVFLLL
-178 GAGLKLACLLPQ
+178 GSGLKLACLLPEF
-190 SAALPAVFGGAW
+190 AALPAVFGGAW
-202 LLARRLL
+202 LLAKHLL

-264 PIVDMLVPQR
+264 PIVDLLVPQR
-274 ATFFGWALLFPALA
+274 ATLFGWALLFPALA

-295 EGRRE
+295 ENRRR
-300 LWPAIALLAA
+300 LWPAIALLVA
-310 PLPLTQT
+310 PLPLAQI

-322 LALVCAVLF
+322 LVLICGVLF
-331 FRQLLTGR
+331 FRQLLTDR
-339 GRAALAPW
+339 SRAALFPW

-354 GLVWLPQ
+354 AAVWLPQ
-361 LLGEILPGVQGGE
+361 MLGEILPGVQGGE

-402 LLLIPA
+402 LLLVPA
-408 FLAADKALRWFY
+408 FLAAGKALRWFY

-428 WSEFVV
+428 LSEFVV

-450 LLGCVLVAGLLWK
+450 LLGCILVAGLLCRLAK
-463 FSAGA
+463 KLPKRAAGA
-468 LRAMGAGGGGHTR
+468 ALAGV
-481 RRPLRLAAA
+481 
-490 GLLVVLATFGSVLTM
+490 LVFLATFGSVLTV

-517 ADAIAAGQ
+517 ADAIAAGE

-563 YYHGLKYGE
+563 YYHGLNYAD

-589 AEWGVDYVVF
+589 EEWGVDYVVF
-599 SGFERSEFAADEGWY
+599 SGFERSEFAADESWY
-614 QRNCAQVFRQ
+614 QSNCTEVFRQ
-624 GEYVI
+624 GDYVI

>member
-10 YMGVFLAAGAGLARR
+10 YLGAFLAAGAGLARR

-32 QERVVLASAFATAL
+32 QERLVFASAFATAL
-46 LAALPALAAL
+46 LAGLPALAAL
-56 LFRFTLP
+56 VFGFTLP
-63 AALTALAGA
+63 AALAALAVA

-77 WGWLPGAGTAM
+77 WGWLPAGGTAM
-88 GRDVWK
+88 GKGVEK
-94 GFWLCTLAAA
+94 GFWLCVLPAA

-137 ALIEALAQQGD
+137 ALIQALAQQGD

-162 GYHFL
+162 GYHYL

-178 GAGLKLACLLPQ
+178 GSGLKMACLLPEF
-190 SAALPAVFGGAW
+190 AALPAVFGGAW
-202 LLARRLL
+202 LLAKRLL

-250 TPTNYVEENIRWVN
+250 TPTNYVQENIRWVN
-264 PIVDMLVPQR
+264 PIVDLLVPQR
-274 ATFFGWALLFPALA
+274 ATLFGWALLFPALA

-295 EGRRE
+295 ENRRR

-322 LALVCAVLF
+322 LALICAVLF
-331 FRQLLTGR
+331 FRQLITDR
-339 GRAALAPW
+339 SRASLAPW

-354 GLVWLPQ
+354 TVMWLPQ
-361 LLGEILPGVQGGE
+361 MLGEILPGVQGGE

-402 LLLIPA
+402 LLLVPA
-408 FLAADKALRWFY
+408 FLAAGKALRWFY

-428 WSEFVV
+428 LSEFVV

-450 LLGCVLVAGLLWK
+450 LLGCILVAGLLCRLAK
-463 FSAGA
+463 KLPKRAAGA
-468 LRAMGAGGGGHTR
+468 ALAGV
-481 RRPLRLAAA
+481 
-490 GLLVVLATFGSVLTM
+490 LVFLATFGSVLTV

-517 ADAIAAGQ
+517 ADAIAAGE

-563 YYHGLKYGE
+563 YYHGLNYGE

-589 AEWGVDYVVF
+589 EEWGVDYVVF
-599 SGFERSEFAADEGWY
+599 SGFERSEFAADESWY
-614 QRNCAQVFRQ
+614 QSNCTEVFRQ

>member
-10 YMGVFLAAGAGLARR
+10 YMGAFLAAGAGLARR

-32 QERVVLASAFATAL
+32 QERLVFASAFATAL
-46 LAALPALAAL
+46 LAGLPALAAL
-56 LFRFTLP
+56 VFGFTLP
-63 AALTALAGA
+63 AALAALAVA

-77 WGWLPGAGTAM
+77 WGWLPAGGTAM
-88 GRDVWK
+88 GKGVEK
-94 GFWLCTLAAA
+94 GFWLCVLPAA

-137 ALIEALAQQGD
+137 ALIQALAQQGD

-162 GYHFL
+162 GYHYL

-178 GAGLKLACLLPQ
+178 GSGLKMACLLPEF
-190 SAALPAVFGGAW
+190 AALPAVFGGAW
-202 LLARRLL
+202 LLAKHLL

-274 ATFFGWALLFPALA
+274 ATLFGWALLFPALA

-295 EGRRE
+295 DNRRR

-322 LALVCAVLF
+322 LVLICGVLF
-331 FRQLLTGR
+331 VRQLLTDR
-339 GRAALAPW
+339 SRAALLPW

-354 GLVWLPQ
+354 AVMWLPQ
-361 LLGEILPGVQGGE
+361 MLGEILPGVQGGE

-402 LLLIPA
+402 LLLVPA
-408 FLAADKALRWFY
+408 FLAAGKALRWFY

-428 WSEFVV
+428 LSEFVV

-450 LLGCVLVAGLLWK
+450 LLGCILVAGLLCRLAK
-463 FSAGA
+463 KLPKRVAGA
-468 LRAMGAGGGGHTR
+468 ALAGV
-481 RRPLRLAAA
+481 
-490 GLLVVLATFGSVLTM
+490 LVFLATFGSVLTV

-517 ADAIAAGQ
+517 ADAIAAGE

-532 PHALFLTGTQHIN
+532 PHALFLTGTQHVN
-545 AVASLAGRT
+545 AVACLAGRT

-563 YYHGLKYGE
+563 YYHGLDYAG

-584 SAALL
+584 GAALL
-589 AEWGVDYVVF
+589 EEWGVDYVVF
-599 SGFERSEFAADEGWY
+599 SGYERSEFAADEGWY
-614 QRNCAQVFRQ
+614 QRNCAEVFRQ
-624 GEYVI
+624 GDYVI

>member
-10 YMGVFLAAGAGLARR
+10 YMGAFLAAGAGLARR

-32 QERVVLASAFATAL
+32 QERLVFASAFATAL
-46 LAALPALAAL
+46 LAGLPALAAL
-56 LFRFTLP
+56 VFDFTLP
-63 AALTALAGA
+63 AALAALAVA
-72 AAVAV
+72 AAVAG
-77 WGWLPGAGTAM
+77 WGWLPAGGTAM
-88 GRDVWK
+88 GKGVEK
-94 GFWLCTLAAA
+94 GFWLCVLPAA

-137 ALIEALAQQGD
+137 ALIQALAQQGD

-162 GYHFL
+162 GYHYL

-178 GAGLKLACLLPQ
+178 GSGLKMACLLPEF
-190 SAALPAVFGGAW
+190 AALPAVFGGAW
-202 LLARRLL
+202 LLAKRLL

-250 TPTNYVEENIRWVN
+250 TPTNYVQENIRWVN
-264 PIVDMLVPQR
+264 PIVDLLVPQR
-274 ATFFGWALLFPALA
+274 ATLFGWALLFPALA

-295 EGRRE
+295 ENRRR

-322 LALVCAVLF
+322 LVLICGVLF
-331 FRQLLTGR
+331 VRQLLTDR
-339 GRAALAPW
+339 SRAALLPW

-354 GLVWLPQ
+354 AVMWLPQ
-361 LLGEILPGVQGGE
+361 MLGEILPGVQGGE

-402 LLLIPA
+402 LLLVPA
-408 FLAADKALRWFY
+408 FLAAGKALRWFY

-428 WSEFVV
+428 LSEFVV

-450 LLGCVLVAGLLWK
+450 LLGCILVAGLLCRLAK
-463 FSAGA
+463 KLPKRAAGA
-468 LRAMGAGGGGHTR
+468 ALAGV
-481 RRPLRLAAA
+481 
-490 GLLVVLATFGSVLTM
+490 LVFLATFGSVLTV

-517 ADAIAAGQ
+517 ADAIAAGE

-563 YYHGLKYGE
+563 YYHGLNYGE
-572 QQAAAKAMYETP
+572 QQAAAKAMYEAP
-584 SAALL
+584 SADLL
-589 AEWGVDYVVF
+589 EEWGVDYVVF
-599 SGFERSEFAADEGWY
+599 SGFERSEFAADESWY
-614 QRNCAQVFRQ
+614 QSNCTEVFRQ

>member
-10 YMGVFLAAGAGLARR
+10 YMGAFLAAGAGLARR

-32 QERVVLASAFATAL
+32 QERLVFASAFATAL
-46 LAALPALAAL
+46 LAGLPALAAL
-56 LFRFTLP
+56 VFGFTLP
-63 AALTALAGA
+63 AALAALAVA
-72 AAVAV
+72 AAVAG
-77 WGWLPGAGTAM
+77 WGWLPAGGTAM
-88 GRDVWK
+88 GKGVEK
-94 GFWLCTLAAA
+94 GFWLCVLPAA

-137 ALIEALAQQGD
+137 ALIQALAQQGD

-162 GYHFL
+162 GYHYL

-178 GAGLKLACLLPQ
+178 GSGLKMACLLPEF
-190 SAALPAVFGGAW
+190 AALPAVFGGAW
-202 LLARRLL
+202 LLAKHLL

-250 TPTNYVEENIRWVN
+250 TPTNYVQENIRWVN
-264 PIVDMLVPQR
+264 PIVDLLVPQR
-274 ATFFGWALLFPALA
+274 ATLFGWALLFPALA

-295 EGRRE
+295 ENRRR

-322 LALVCAVLF
+322 LVLICGVLF
-331 FRQLLTGR
+331 VRQLLTDR
-339 GRAALAPW
+339 SRAALLPW

-354 GLVWLPQ
+354 AVMWLPQ
-361 LLGEILPGVQGGE
+361 MLGEILPGVQGGE

-408 FLAADKALRWFY
+408 FLAAGKALRWFY
-420 GGGLAILL
+420 GGGLVILL
-428 WSEFVV
+428 LSEFVV

-450 LLGCVLVAGLLWK
+450 LLGCILVAGLLCRLAK
-463 FSAGA
+463 KLPKRAAGA
-468 LRAMGAGGGGHTR
+468 ALAGV
-481 RRPLRLAAA
+481 
-490 GLLVVLATFGSVLTM
+490 LVFLATFGSVLTV

-517 ADAIAAGQ
+517 ADAIAAGE

-563 YYHGLKYGE
+563 YYHGLNYGE

-589 AEWGVDYVVF
+589 EEWGVDYVVF
-599 SGFERSEFAADEGWY
+599 SGFERSEFAADESWY
-614 QRNCAQVFRQ
+614 QSNCTEVFRQ

>member
-10 YMGVFLAAGAGLARR
+10 YMGAFLAAGSGLARR

-32 QERVVLASAFATAL
+32 QERLVFASAFATAL
-46 LAALPALAAL
+46 LAGLPALAAL
-56 LFRFTLP
+56 VFDFTLP
-63 AALTALAGA
+63 AVLAALAVA

-77 WGWLPGAGTAM
+77 WGWLPAGGTAM
-88 GRDVWK
+88 GKGVEK
-94 GFWLCTLAAA
+94 GFWLCVLPAA

-137 ALIEALAQQGD
+137 ALIQALAQQGD

-162 GYHFL
+162 GYHYL
-167 CESVSSVFLLL
+167 CESVSAVFLLL
-178 GAGLKLACLLPQ
+178 GAGLKLACLLPEF
-190 SAALPAVFGGAW
+190 AALPAVFGGAW
-202 LLARRLL
+202 LLAKRLL

-264 PIVDMLVPQR
+264 PIVDLLVPQR
-274 ATFFGWALLFPALA
+274 ATLFGWALLFPALA

-295 EGRRE
+295 ENRRR

-322 LALVCAVLF
+322 LVLICGVLF
-331 FRQLLTGR
+331 VRQLLTDR
-339 GRAALAPW
+339 SRAALFPW

-354 GLVWLPQ
+354 AVMWLPQ
-361 LLGEILPGVQGGE
+361 MLGEILPGVQGGE

-402 LLLIPA
+402 LLLVPA

-428 WSEFVV
+428 LSEFVV

-450 LLGCVLVAGLLWK
+450 LLGCILVAGLLCRLAK
-463 FSAGA
+463 KLPKRAAGA
-468 LRAMGAGGGGHTR
+468 ALAGV
-481 RRPLRLAAA
+481 
-490 GLLVVLATFGSVLTM
+490 LVFLATFGSVLTV

-517 ADAIAAGQ
+517 ADAIAAGE

-563 YYHGLKYGE
+563 YYHGLNYGE

-589 AEWGVDYVVF
+589 EEWGVDYVVF
-599 SGFERSEFAADEGWY
+599 SGFERSEFAADESWY
-614 QRNCAQVFRQ
+614 QSNCTEVFRQ

>member
-10 YMGVFLAAGAGLARR
+10 YMGAFLAAGAGLARR
-25 LVPHSDV
+25 LVPHSDA
-32 QERVVLASAFATAL
+32 QERLVFASAFATAL
-46 LAALPALAAL
+46 LAGLPALAAL
-56 LFRFTLP
+56 VFDFTLP
-63 AALTALAGA
+63 AVLAALAAA

-77 WGWLPGAGTAM
+77 WGWLPAGGTAM
-88 GRDVWK
+88 GKGVEK
-94 GFWLCTLAAA
+94 GFWLCVLPAA

-137 ALIEALAQQGD
+137 ALIQALAQQGD

-162 GYHFL
+162 GYHYL

-178 GAGLKLACLLPQ
+178 GSGLKMACLLPEF
-190 SAALPAVFGGAW
+190 AALPAVFGGAW
-202 LLARRLL
+202 LLAKRLL

-264 PIVDMLVPQR
+264 PIVDLLVPQR
-274 ATFFGWALLFPALA
+274 ATLFGWALLFPALA

-295 EGRRE
+295 ENRRR

-322 LALVCAVLF
+322 LVLICGVLF
-331 FRQLLTGR
+331 VRQLLTDR
-339 GRAALAPW
+339 SRAALLPW

-354 GLVWLPQ
+354 AVMWLPQ
-361 LLGEILPGVQGGE
+361 MLGEILPGVQGGE

-402 LLLIPA
+402 LLLVPA
-408 FLAADKALRWFY
+408 FLAAGKALRWFY

-428 WSEFVV
+428 LSEFVV

-450 LLGCVLVAGLLWK
+450 LLGCILVAGLLCRLAK
-463 FSAGA
+463 KLPKRAAGA
-468 LRAMGAGGGGHTR
+468 V
-481 RRPLRLAAA
+481 
-490 GLLVVLATFGSVLTM
+490 LVSVLVFLATFGSVLTV

-517 ADAIAAGQ
+517 ADAIAAGE
-525 WAKEETD
+525 WAKDETD

-563 YYHGLKYGE
+563 YYHGLNYAD

-589 AEWGVDYVVF
+589 EEWGVNYVVF
-599 SGFERSEFAADEGWY
+599 SGFERSEFAADESWY
-614 QRNCAQVFRQ
+614 QSNCTEVFRQ

>member
-1 MMGNVLSLL
+1 MMGNALSLV
-10 YMGVFLAAGAGLARR
+10 YMGAFLAAGAGLARR

-32 QERVVLASAFATAL
+32 QERLVYASAFAAAL
-46 LAALPALAAL
+46 LAGLPALAAL
-56 LFRFTLP
+56 AFDFTLP
-63 AALTALAGA
+63 AALVALAGA
-72 AAVAV
+72 AALAV
-77 WGWLPGAGTAM
+77 WGWLPVAGTAM
-88 GRDVWK
+88 GK
-94 GFWLCTLAAA
+94 GTETSFWLCVLPAA
-104 ALTGWLLFTHTLYL
+104 ALTGWLLFTHTLYV

-137 ALIEALAQQGD
+137 ALIQALAQQGD

-162 GYHFL
+162 GYHYL

-178 GAGLKLACLLPQ
+178 GAGLKFACLLPQ
-190 SAALPAVFGGAW
+190 LAALPAVFGGAW
-202 LLARRLL
+202 LLARQLL

-274 ATFFGWALLFPALA
+274 ATLFGWALLFPALA

-322 LALVCAVLF
+322 LVLICAVLF
-331 FRQLLTGR
+331 FRQLLAGR
-339 GRAALAPW
+339 SRAALVPW

-354 GLVWLPQ
+354 AVVWLPQ
-361 LLGEILPGVQGGE
+361 LVGEILPGVQGGE

-402 LLLIPA
+402 LLLLPA
-408 FLAADKALRWFY
+408 FVAAEKPLRWFY
-420 GGGLAILL
+420 GGGLAILAL
-428 WSEFVV
+428 SEFVV

-450 LLGCVLVAGLLWK
+450 LLGCILVAGLVCRLVK
-463 FSAGA
+463 KLPKRAAGA
-468 LRAMGAGGGGHTR
+468 ALAGV
-481 RRPLRLAAA
+481 
-490 GLLVVLATFGSVLTM
+490 LVFLATFGSLLTM

-517 ADAIAAGQ
+517 ADGIAAAR
-525 WAKEETD
+525 WVEEDTD

-554 VLCGSPSYL
+554 ILCGSPSYL
-563 YYHGLKYGE
+563 YYHGLSYGE
-572 QQAAAKAMYETP
+572 QQAAARELYEAP
-584 SAALL
+584 SAGLL
-589 AEWGVDYVVF
+589 EEWGVDYVVF
-599 SGFERSEFAADEGWY
+599 SGFERSEFAADEAWY
-614 QRNCAQVFRQ
+614 QARYPLVFQQ
-624 GEYVI
+624 GEYSI
-629 YQVG
+629 YQITE

>member
-1 MMGNVLSLL
+1 MGNVLSLL
-10 YMGVFLAAGAGLARR
+10 YMGAFLAAGAGLARR

-32 QERVVLASAFATAL
+32 QERLVFASAFATAL
-46 LAALPALAAL
+46 LAGLPALAAL
-56 LFRFTLP
+56 VFGFTLP
-63 AALTALAGA
+63 AVLAALAVA

-77 WGWLPGAGTAM
+77 WGWLPAGGTAM
-88 GRDVWK
+88 GKGVEK
-94 GFWLCTLAAA
+94 GFWLCVLPAA

-137 ALIEALAQQGD
+137 ALIQALAQQGD

-162 GYHFL
+162 GYHYL
-167 CESVSSVFLLL
+167 GESVSAVFLLL
-178 GAGLKLACLLPQ
+178 GAGLKLACLLPEF
-190 SAALPAVFGGAW
+190 AALPAVFGGAW
-202 LLARRLL
+202 LLAKRLL

-264 PIVDMLVPQR
+264 PIVDLLVPQR
-274 ATFFGWALLFPALA
+274 ATLFGWALLFPALA

-295 EGRRE
+295 ENRRR

-322 LALVCAVLF
+322 LVLICGVLF
-331 FRQLLTGR
+331 VRQLLTDR
-339 GRAALAPW
+339 SRAALFPW

-354 GLVWLPQ
+354 AVMWLPQ
-361 LLGEILPGVQGGE
+361 MLGEILPGVQGGE

-420 GGGLAILL
+420 GGGLVILL
-428 WSEFVV
+428 LSEFVV

-450 LLGCVLVAGLLWK
+450 LLGCILVAGLLCRLAK
-463 FSAGA
+463 KLPKRAAGA
-468 LRAMGAGGGGHTR
+468 ALAGV
-481 RRPLRLAAA
+481 
-490 GLLVVLATFGSVLTM
+490 LVFLATFGSMLTV

-517 ADAIAAGQ
+517 ADAIAAGE
-525 WAKEETD
+525 WAKEEAD

-563 YYHGLKYGE
+563 YYHGLNYGE

-589 AEWGVDYVVF
+589 VEWGVDYVVF
-599 SGFERSEFAADEGWY
+599 SGFERSEFAADESWY
-614 QRNCAQVFRQ
+614 QSNCTEVFRQ

>member
-10 YMGVFLAAGAGLARR
+10 YMGAFLAAGAGLARR

-32 QERVVLASAFATAL
+32 QERLVFASAFATAL
-46 LAALPALAAL
+46 LAGLPALAAL
-56 LFRFTLP
+56 VFGFTLP
-63 AALTALAGA
+63 AALAALAVA

-77 WGWLPGAGTAM
+77 WGWLPAGGTAM
-88 GRDVWK
+88 GKGVEK
-94 GFWLCTLAAA
+94 GFWLCVLPAA

-137 ALIEALAQQGD
+137 ALIQALAQQGD

-162 GYHFL
+162 GYHYL

-178 GAGLKLACLLPQ
+178 GSGLKLACLLPEF
-190 SAALPAVFGGAW
+190 AALPAVFGGAW
-202 LLARRLL
+202 LLAKRLL

-264 PIVDMLVPQR
+264 PIVDLLVPQR
-274 ATFFGWALLFPALA
+274 ATLFGWALLFPALA

-295 EGRRE
+295 ENRRR

-322 LALVCAVLF
+322 LVLICGVLF
-331 FRQLLTGR
+331 VRQLLTDR
-339 GRAALAPW
+339 SRAALLPW

-354 GLVWLPQ
+354 AVMWLPQ
-361 LLGEILPGVQGGE
+361 MLGEILPGVQGGE

-402 LLLIPA
+402 LLLVPA
-408 FLAADKALRWFY
+408 FLAAGKALRWFY
-420 GGGLAILL
+420 GGGLVILL
-428 WSEFVV
+428 LSEFVV

-450 LLGCVLVAGLLWK
+450 LLGCILVAGLLCRLAK
-463 FSAGA
+463 KLPKRAAGA
-468 LRAMGAGGGGHTR
+468 A
-481 RRPLRLAAA
+481 
-490 GLLVVLATFGSVLTM
+490 LVSVLVFLATFGSVLTV

-517 ADAIAAGQ
+517 ADAIAAGE

-563 YYHGLKYGE
+563 YYHGLNYAD

-589 AEWGVDYVVF
+589 EEWGVDYVVF
-599 SGFERSEFAADEGWY
+599 SGFERSEFAADESWY
-614 QRNCAQVFRQ
+614 QSNCTEVFRQ

>member
-1 MMGNVLSLL
+1 MMGNVLSLV
-10 YMGVFLAAGAGLARR
+10 YMGIFLAAGAGLARR
-25 LVPHSDV
+25 IVPHSDP
-32 QERVVLASAFATAL
+32 QERVVFASAFATAL
-46 LAALPALAAL
+46 LAGLPALAAL
-56 LFRFTLP
+56 VFDFTLP
-63 AALTALAGA
+63 AALTALAA
-72 AAVAV
+72 AAGLAV
-77 WGWLPGAGTAM
+77 WGWLPAAGTAM
-88 GRDVWK
+88 GGKAER
-94 GFWLCTLAAA
+94 GFWLCILPAL
-104 ALTGWLLFTHTLYL
+104 ALTFWLLFTHTLSL

-137 ALIEALAQQGD
+137 ALIQALAQQGD

-162 GYHFL
+162 GYHYL
-167 CESVSSVFLLL
+167 GESVSSVFLLL
-178 GAGLKLACLLPQ
+178 GAGLKFACLLPQ
-190 SAALPAVFGGAW
+190 FTALPAVFGGAW

-221 FFMGSGFGFVYFLG
+221 FFVGSGFGFVYFLG

-250 TPTNYVEENIRWVN
+250 TPTNYVQENIRWVN

-274 ATFFGWALLFPALA
+274 ATLFGWALLFPALA

-300 LWPAIALLAA
+300 LWPGLALLAA

-322 LALVCAVLF
+322 LVLICGVLF
-331 FRQLLTGR
+331 FRQLLTDR
-339 GRAALAPW
+339 SRAALAPW
-347 LALAAVC
+347 LVFAAVC
-354 GLVWLPQ
+354 AVFWLPQ
-361 LLGEILPGVQGGE
+361 MLGEILPGVQGGE

-408 FLAADKALRWFY
+408 FIAADKALRWFY
-420 GGGLAILL
+420 GGGLVILL
-428 WSEFVV
+428 LSEFVV
-434 FQPNDYDNNKL
+434 FQPNNYDNNKL

-450 LLGCVLVAGLLWK
+450 LLGCVLVAGLLCRLVK
-463 FSAGA
+463 KLPQKAVGAALAGV
-468 LRAMGAGGGGHTR
+468 
-481 RRPLRLAAA
+481 
-490 GLLVVLATFGSVLTM
+490 LVFLATFGSVLTV

-517 ADAIAAGQ
+517 ADAIAAAD

-563 YYHGLKYGE
+563 YYHGLDYAD

-584 SAALL
+584 SADLL
-589 AEWGVDYVVF
+589 EEWGVDYVVF
-599 SGFERSEFAADEGWY
+599 SGFERSEFAADEEWY
-614 QRNCAQVFRQ
+614 LQNCTLAFSH
-624 GEYVI
+624 GDYAI
-629 YQVG
+629 YQVE

>member
-10 YMGVFLAAGAGLARR
+10 YMGAFLAAGAGLARR

-32 QERVVLASAFATAL
+32 QERLVFASAFATAL
-46 LAALPALAAL
+46 LAGLPALAAL
-56 LFRFTLP
+56 VFGFTLP
-63 AALTALAGA
+63 AALAALAVA
-72 AAVAV
+72 AAVAG
-77 WGWLPGAGTAM
+77 WGWLPAGGTAM
-88 GRDVWK
+88 GKGVEK
-94 GFWLCTLAAA
+94 GFWLCVLPAA

-118 KDGAYWCGQ
+118 KDGAYCCGQ

-137 ALIEALAQQGD
+137 ALIQALAQQGD

-162 GYHFL
+162 GYHYL

-178 GAGLKLACLLPQ
+178 GSGLKMACLLPEF
-190 SAALPAVFGGAW
+190 AALPAVFGGAW
-202 LLARRLL
+202 LLAKHLL

-264 PIVDMLVPQR
+264 PIVDLLVPQR
-274 ATFFGWALLFPALA
+274 ATLFGWALLFPALA

-295 EGRRE
+295 ENRRR

-322 LALVCAVLF
+322 LVLICGVLF
-331 FRQLLTGR
+331 VRQLLTDR
-339 GRAALAPW
+339 SRAALLPW
-347 LALAAVC
+347 LALA
-354 GLVWLPQ
+354 G
-361 LLGEILPGVQGGE
+361 
-374 RFLRLS
+374 
-380 FNWANEGDNYFWFYI
+380 
-395 KNIGVVY
+395 
-402 LLLIPA
+402 
-408 FLAADKALRWFY
+408 
-420 GGGLAILL
+420 
-428 WSEFVV
+428 
-434 FQPNDYDNNKL
+434 
-445 LFVWH
+445 
-450 LLGCVLVAGLLWK
+450 VLV
-463 FSAGA
+463 F
-468 LRAMGAGGGGHTR
+468 
-481 RRPLRLAAA
+481 
-490 GLLVVLATFGSVLTM
+490 LATFGSVLTV

-517 ADAIAAGQ
+517 ADAIAAGE

-563 YYHGLKYGE
+563 YYHGLNYGE

-589 AEWGVDYVVF
+589 EEWGVDYVVF
-599 SGFERSEFAADEGWY
+599 SGFERSEFAADESWY
-614 QRNCAQVFRQ
+614 QSNCTEVFRQ
-624 GEYVI
+624 GDYVI

>member
-1 MMGNVLSLL
+1 MRGNVLSLV
-10 YMGVFLAAGAGLARR
+10 YMGIFLAAGAGLARR
-25 LVPHSDV
+25 LVPHSDL
-32 QERVVLASAFATAL
+32 QERVVFASAFATAL
-46 LAALPALAAL
+46 LAGLPALAAL
-56 LFRFTLP
+56 VFDFTLP
-63 AALTALAGA
+63 AALTALAA
-72 AAVAV
+72 AAGLAV
-77 WGWLPGAGTAM
+77 WGWLPAAGTAM
-88 GRDVWK
+88 GGKPER
-94 GFWLCTLAAA
+94 GFWLCLLPAL
-104 ALTGWLLFTHTLYL
+104 ALTFWLLFTHTLYL

-137 ALIEALAQQGD
+137 ALIQALAQQGN
-148 FPPGF
+148 FPSGF

-162 GYHFL
+162 GYHYL
-167 CESVSSVFLLL
+167 GESVSSVFLLL
-178 GAGLKLACLLPQ
+178 GAGLKFACLLPQ
-190 SAALPAVFGGAW
+190 FTALPAVFGGAW

-221 FFMGSGFGFVYFLG
+221 FFVGSGFGFVYFLG

-250 TPTNYVEENIRWVN
+250 TPTNYVQENIRWVN

-274 ATFFGWALLFPALA
+274 ATLFGWALLFPALA

-300 LWPAIALLAA
+300 LWPGLALLAA

-322 LALVCAVLF
+322 LVLICGVLF
-331 FRQLLTGR
+331 FRQLLTDR
-339 GRAALAPW
+339 SRAALAPW
-347 LALAAVC
+347 LVFAAVC
-354 GLVWLPQ
+354 AVFWLPQ
-361 LLGEILPGVQGGE
+361 MLGEILPGVQGGE

-408 FLAADKALRWFY
+408 FIAADKALRWFY
-420 GGGLAILL
+420 GGGLVILL
-428 WSEFVV
+428 LSEFVV
-434 FQPNDYDNNKL
+434 FQPNNYDNNKL

-450 LLGCVLVAGLLWK
+450 LLGCILVAGLLCRLVK
-463 FSAGA
+463 KLPQKAAGA
-468 LRAMGAGGGGHTR
+468 VLAGV
-481 RRPLRLAAA
+481 
-490 GLLVVLATFGSVLTM
+490 LVFLATFGSVLTV

-517 ADAIAAGQ
+517 ADAIAAAD

-563 YYHGLKYGE
+563 YYHGLDYAD

-584 SAALL
+584 SADLL
-589 AEWGVDYVVF
+589 EEWGVDYVVF
-599 SGFERSEFAADEGWY
+599 SGFERSEFAADEEWY
-614 QRNCAQVFRQ
+614 QQNCTLAFSH
-624 GEYVI
+624 GDYAI
-629 YQVG
+629 YQVE

>member
-10 YMGVFLAAGAGLARR
+10 YMGAFLAAGAGLARR

-32 QERVVLASAFATAL
+32 QERLVFASAFATAL
-46 LAALPALAAL
+46 LAGLPALAAL
-56 LFRFTLP
+56 AFGFTLP
-63 AALTALAGA
+63 AALAALAVA

-77 WGWLPGAGTAM
+77 WGWLPAGGTAM
-88 GRDVWK
+88 GKGVEK
-94 GFWLCTLAAA
+94 GFWLCVLPAA

-137 ALIEALAQQGD
+137 ALIQALAQQGD

-162 GYHFL
+162 GYHYL

-178 GAGLKLACLLPQ
+178 GSGLKMACLLPEF
-190 SAALPAVFGGAW
+190 AALPAVFGGAW
-202 LLARRLL
+202 LLAKHLL

-250 TPTNYVEENIRWVN
+250 TPTNYVQENIRWVN

-274 ATFFGWALLFPALA
+274 ATLFGWALLFPALA

-295 EGRRE
+295 ENRRR

-310 PLPLTQT
+310 PLPLAQT

-322 LALVCAVLF
+322 LVLICGVLF
-331 FRQLLTGR
+331 VRQLLTDR
-339 GRAALAPW
+339 SRAALLPW

-354 GLVWLPQ
+354 AAAWLPQ
-361 LLGEILPGVQGGE
+361 MLGEILPGVQGGE

-402 LLLIPA
+402 LLLVPA
-408 FLAADKALRWFY
+408 FLAAGKALRWFY

-428 WSEFVV
+428 LSEFVV

-450 LLGCVLVAGLLWK
+450 LLGCILVAGLLCRLAK
-463 FSAGA
+463 KLPKRAAGA
-468 LRAMGAGGGGHTR
+468 ALAGV
-481 RRPLRLAAA
+481 
-490 GLLVVLATFGSVLTM
+490 LVFLATFGSVLTV

-517 ADAIAAGQ
+517 ADAIAAGE

-545 AVASLAGRT
+545 AVACLAGRT

-563 YYHGLKYGE
+563 YYHGLNYGE

-589 AEWGVDYVVF
+589 EEWGVDYVVF
-599 SGFERSEFAADEGWY
+599 SGFERSEFAADESWY
-614 QRNCAQVFRQ
+614 QSNCAEVFRQ